1 MPTPRF
7 SAWLLLPALFLGL
20 GLAAADKA
28 PLPRR
33 AILVC
38 ASQNAAPEVARL
50 ADGLVA
56 DAKAVPVLQ
65 ALLQSHSATEVLR
78 KSSEEVM
85 ANSNLAAYNHL
96 VVVGLAGNDP
106 LLKKVWEF
114 YVTLDEKEK
123 SGYALGWGYLQGD
136 LGYLESD
143 RNPFLHS
150 RWIREAP
157 FEAEVVKVT
166 GNSLA
171 GVQAAAQQF
180 RAGMFN
186 GLVPAGPVKRP
197 KTTILDLD
205 PLVDP
210 PALKLP
216 ETLPANAP
224 FPGATLAGWSQVPA
238 NEYRAYLD
246 LGQPEPK
253 RVWRAKYLVD
263 GALDRPA
270 IIGWNQGLHRMAFAN
285 AITIAEFAT
294 GQQSLA
300 AAQAIIKSDK
310 AWQPVPA
317 LAGSPAWEAEMPSD
331 ECLKP
336 TMGRLFLLSRG
347 QLLLIASLPK
357 PVLAEMLPRCKTAP

>member
-1 MPTPRF
+1 MPIPHLRT
-7 SAWLLLPALFLGL
+7 WLLLPALFLGL

-33 AILVC
+33 TILVC
-38 ASQNAAPEVARL
+38 ASQNADPEVAKL
-50 ADGLVA
+50 ADGLA
-56 DAKAVPVLQ
+56 AEAKTVPTLQ
-65 ALLQSHSATEVLR
+65 ALLQSHAATEVLR

-85 ANSNLAAYNHL
+85 ANYDLAAYNHL

-106 LLKKVWEF
+106 LMKKVSEF
-114 YVTLDEKEK
+114 YITLDEKER
-123 SGYALGWGYLQGD
+123 SAYALGWGHLQGD
-136 LGYLESD
+136 LGYLEAD
-143 RNPFLHS
+143 RNPFLHN
-150 RWIREAP
+150 RRIREAP
-157 FEAEVVKVT
+157 FEAELVKVT

-171 GVQAAAQQF
+171 GVQAAAKQF

-186 GLVPAGPVKRP
+186 GLVPAGPWKRP
-197 KTTILDLD
+197 KTTILDLA

-216 ETLPANAP
+216 ETLPAAP
-224 FPGATLAGWSQVPA
+224 PFAGATLAGWSQVPA

-246 LGQPEPK
+246 LGQAEPK
-253 RVWRAKYLVD
+253 RVWRAKYLVA
-263 GALDRPA
+263 GALDQAA
-270 IIGWNQGLHRMAFAN
+270 IVGWNRGLHRMAFDN
-285 AITIAEFAT
+285 AVTIAEFAT
-294 GQQSLA
+294 GQESLA
-300 AAQAIIKSDK
+300 AAQAIIKADK

-347 QLLLIASLPK
+347 RLLLIASLPK
-357 PVLAEMLPRCKTAP
+357 PALAEMLPRCKENL